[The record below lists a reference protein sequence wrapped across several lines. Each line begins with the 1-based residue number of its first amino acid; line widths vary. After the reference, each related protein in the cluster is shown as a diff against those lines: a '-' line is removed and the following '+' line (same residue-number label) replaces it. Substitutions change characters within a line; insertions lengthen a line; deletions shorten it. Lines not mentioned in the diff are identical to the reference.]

1 MGSHRV
7 TSIEVEQTARA
18 PRHRVVTAVE
28 TVEVDGPHRWTIKDV
43 LNAMNRAERFFSQAP
58 NGRQARV
65 QRYECVKCRAEHIR
79 THVSD
84 GAIHDL
90 ATLERRTPAARKG
103 PAMAR
108 AAR

>member
-18 PRHRVVTAVE
+18 PRHRVVSAVE
-28 TVEVDGPHRWTIKDV
+28 TVEVDGPHRWTIKEI
-43 LNAMNRAERFFSQAP
+43 LNAMNRAERFFSEAP

-65 QRYECVKCRAEHIR
+65 QRYQCRKCRAEHIR

-90 ATLERRTPAARKG
+90 AMLERRTRPAREASAMTQAAR
-103 PAMAR
+103 
-108 AAR
+108 

>member
-7 TSIEVEQTARA
+7 TSIEVEQTART

-28 TVEVDGPHRWTIKDV
+28 TVEVDGPYRWTIKDV

-65 QRYECVKCRAEHIR
+65 QRYQCTKCRAEHIR
-79 THVSD
+79 THISD
-84 GAIHDL
+84 AAIHDL
-90 ATLERRTPAARKG
+90 ATLERRMAPARE
-103 PAMAR
+103 
-108 AAR
+108 AAAITQVAG